1 MRRNVFLLASLA
13 FIVVLT
19 LGPTGG
25 DDVVEISELG
35 DVVNAVGRSDTSYL
49 LHFSLE
55 AAANVL
61 LFMPLGAALYMRG
74 LSIGRT
80 ALYGFV
86 LSAAVEGAQL
96 LLIPGRTTSLD
107 DVLLNTLGAVLGQ
120 GLLSRSTR
128 DREPGHEDHPPM

>member
-1 MRRNVFLLASLA
+1 MHRNVSLLASLA
-13 FIVVLT
+13 LIVALT

-25 DDVVEISELG
+25 DHVVEISELG
-35 DVVNAVGRSDTSYL
+35 DVVKALGRSDTSYL

-61 LFMPLGAALYMRG
+61 LFMPFGAALYMRG
-74 LSIGRT
+74 FSIGRT

-86 LSAAVEGAQL
+86 LSAAVEAAQL
-96 LLIPGRTTSLD
+96 LLISGRTTSLD

-120 GLLSRSTR
+120 VLLSRSTCE
-128 DREPGHEDHPPM
+128 REPGPGDPLSR